1 MKYLMWD
8 IDGTLLLTGGAGK
21 NALIKVIK
29 DYYFLDAFDFT
40 ESLAGRTDSDIVK
53 KVVQRLRGS
62 YNVAE
67 VAGILIR
74 YHMELPRQLPLYK
87 GKVLKNVEKTLQYF
101 HKDGS
106 KYQNCLLTGN
116 TRTGAQLKL
125 EHYGIDKYFHFD
137 HSAFGELSE
146 NRQELAKI
154 LWQRMYLANP
164 QLTADDLIFIGDTP
178 NDIACA
184 KAIGARCLAIL
195 EGSFHTR
202 EELEN
207 AGPWRVIDALPDD
220 PAELEKLFEEA

>member
-53 KVVQRLRGS
+53 KVVQRLRGR

-74 YHMELPRQLPLYK
+74 YHMELPKQLPLYQ
-87 GKVLKNVEKTLQYF
+87 GRVLKNVEKTLRYF
-101 HKDGS
+101 DLPDS
-106 KYQNCLLTGN
+106 KYHNCLLTGN
-116 TRTGAQLKL
+116 THTGAQLKL
-125 EHYGIDKYFHFD
+125 AYYGLEKYFHFD

-146 NRQELAKI
+146 SREELAKI
-154 LWQRMYLANP
+154 LWQRMYLENESIKAE
-164 QLTADDLIFIGDTP
+164 DLIFIGDTP
-178 NDIACA
+178 NDAKCA
-184 KAIGARCLAIL
+184 QAIGARCLIVL
-195 EGSFHTR
+195 DGSFHKR
-202 EELEN
+202 EELESCG
-207 AGPWRVIDALPDD
+207 AWKIIDALPDN